1 MAMIRLCAFADE
13 AGEALDTQIAALQK
27 NHISLIEVRGVNG
40 KNVAD
45 LTDDEARAAYRA
57 LRAAGITVWSVGSP
71 LGKVP
76 LQEAQAHLDRVRR
89 VCEIARLLH
98 AERVRVF
105 SFFESEGRGAEVKSY
120 LARMCEIAGEHGV
133 VFCHENEKEIYGDTL
148 PHVLELVQ
156 AEIKGLQFVFDP
168 ANYVQCGVDTAAAL
182 EALFDQSA
190 YFHIKD
196 VIAATGQLVPAGC
209 GDGSVP
215 KMIEMIAASGR
226 DAVLTLEPHL
236 KVFAGY
242 GEIDNTEMQT
252 KYAYKTN
259 EESFAAAADALKAL
273 LVACGYSE
281 IKKEG
286 EWIWKK
292 A

>member
-1 MAMIRLCAFADE
+1 MIRLCAFADE
-13 AGEALDTQIAALQK
+13 AGKMLDAQIAALQN

-45 LTDDEARAAYRA
+45 LTDDEAREAYA
-57 LRAAGITVWSVGSP
+57 TLSTAGISVWSVGSP
-71 LGKVP
+71 LGKVK
-76 LQEAQAHLDRVRR
+76 LAEAEAHLAKVRR
-89 VCEIARLLH
+89 VCEIAVLLH

-105 SFFESEGRGAEVKSY
+105 SFFEAQGKGEAVKEY
-120 LARMCEIAGEHGV
+120 LARMCRIADEYGV
-133 VFCHENEKEIYGDTL
+133 RFCHENEKEIYGDTL
-148 PHVLELVQ
+148 TRVQELM
-156 AEIKGLQFVFDP
+156 AADIKGLRFVFDP
-168 ANYVQCGVDTAAAL
+168 ANYVQCGVDTAGAL
-182 EALFDQSA
+182 EALFERTD

-196 VIAATGQLVPAGC
+196 VVAATGQLVPAGK
-209 GDGSVP
+209 GDGALD
-215 KMIEMIAASGR
+215 KMIAMIAAAGR

-252 KYAYKTN
+252 KYTYKTN

-273 LVACGYSE
+273 LVAAGY
-281 IKKEG
+281 KESFEKG

-292 A
+292 